1 MPNYVVLGNYTDK
14 GVQAVKAAPDRMAGA
29 AARVEAM
36 GGKIESIHFTLGM
49 YDFVGI
55 FEFPDDEDY
64 AEVLYGHR

>member
-36 GGKIESIHFTLGM
+36 GGKIESIHFTSACTTSWAYSSFLM
-49 YDFVGI
+49 TR
-55 FEFPDDEDY
+55 
-64 AEVLYGHR
+64 LC